1 MRFDFLADPISD
13 SAPAGPDLEE
23 AGDEAYTNYMM
34 LASSRLP
41 QRFFQNAEPGSDR
54 AGAPFDKSSI
64 DLASET
70 AAIDALL
77 QRSRDL
83 RLLTLDARFQIL
95 SGSIPG
101 FAEAIAGIA
110 TVVGVFWDTF
120 HPLPFEDGDQIMR
133 TNCVEGLVD
142 YAQIILPLQHAY
154 IVRGERVRP
163 ITFRNFLV
171 ETNKV
176 EARAGEERVSLD
188 VIERNLDADAA
199 QSYVTTVREAVD
211 LARKSLDAIRNSF
224 IEHAGYESAPKFDV
238 LSGVLDGM
246 AGLMAR
252 DGSNGK
258 AIVPA
263 SGEPVEDFAAPRPG
277 ALSSPTLALA
287 SVAAAKGTLLAAEN
301 FFRIKEASNPALVL
315 IHQARML
322 IGRPLVEAL
331 ESLLPDTANRAT
343 FRFETGPFPFEI
355 DLSRMRTVTEDL
367 LAEQGNAQGDENEE
381 STVEPEQL
389 PTSREEAA
397 QLLTAVEQF
406 FRSNEPSSP
415 VPVLLARARLFI
427 NKDFNSILVELM
439 PKAD

>member
-1 MRFDFLADPISD
+1 
-13 SAPAGPDLEE
+13 
-23 AGDEAYTNYMM
+23 M

-95 SGSIPG
+95 SGSITG
-101 FAEAIAGIA
+101 FAEAIAGMA
-110 TVVGVFWDTF
+110 TVVSDFWDTF
-120 HPLPFEDGDQIMR
+120 HPLPFADGDQIMR

-188 VIERNLDADAA
+188 VIERSLDADAA
-199 QSYVTTVREAVD
+199 QSYVATVRAAVE

-224 IEHAGYESAPKFDV
+224 IEHAGYESAPKFDA
-238 LSGVLDGM
+238 LSSVLDGM
-246 AGLMAR
+246 AGLLAR
-252 DGSNGK
+252 NDGN
-258 AIVPA
+258 AAEIVPT
-263 SGEPVEDFAAPRPG
+263 SGETVEDVSAPG
-277 ALSSPTLALA
+277 STALSRPAPA
-287 SVAAAKGTLLAAEN
+287 FGSVAAAKAALLAAEN
-301 FFRIKEASNPALVL
+301 FFRSREASNPALVL
-315 IHQARML
+315 VHQARML

-331 ESLLPDTANRAT
+331 ESLLPDTASRAT

-367 LAEQGNAQGDENEE
+367 LAEEGNDQADENEE
-381 STVEPEQL
+381 TTVEPEQL
-389 PTSREEAA
+389 PANREEAGR
-397 QLLTAVEQF
+397 LLTAVEQF
-406 FRSNEPSSP
+406 FRTNEPSSP
-415 VPVLLARARLFI
+415 VPVLLARAKSFI

-439 PKAD
+439 PKQE